1 MSLSLT
7 IFISVLLGVNR
18 GQVHL
23 LHIQSEKC
31 ILQRT
36 VDRKTAS
43 NMKLFLCLTA
53 LAALYCAVESRY
65 SEYEFVLFTFDK
77 HFNRFYL
84 KKKYQGTG
92 GDDRVTR
99 TLFNAPNKTQQN
111 DCGVFIYVYSLYS
124 TRVVK
129 DPV

>member
-84 KKKYQGTG
+84 KKNTRG
-92 GDDRVTR
+92 RAVTIESPEHYSM
-99 TLFNAPNKTQQN
+99 LQIKHNKMIAVYLSMFTH
-111 DCGVFIYVYSLYS
+111 FIRPEL
-124 TRVVK
+124 
-129 DPV
+129 